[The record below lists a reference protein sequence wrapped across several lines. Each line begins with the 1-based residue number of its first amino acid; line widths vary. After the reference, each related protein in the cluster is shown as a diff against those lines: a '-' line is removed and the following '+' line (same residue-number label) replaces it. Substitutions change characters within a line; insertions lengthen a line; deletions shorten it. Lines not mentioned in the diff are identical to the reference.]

1 MYQKGDTI
9 MKKTLIL
16 ITALLAMGF
25 MATQAFSWGQTNRMG
40 GYGQDTNCPGIDR
53 GGWQD
58 LSKSQQD
65 ELAALRQKFID
76 DTYEMRVS
84 MMQKHNEIRLLMET
98 SAPNRSELSRL
109 TEELSDLTRQ
119 LQENRI
125 DFMLAAKKVAPELRF
140 GQNMGKG
147 YHKGYGKGNCPKGFS
162 GKGYDQNQ
170 GRRHGGGGQGMM
182 NQ

>member
-1 MYQKGDTI
+1 

-25 MATQAFSWGQTNRMG
+25 MATQAFSWGQGNRMG
-40 GYGQDTNCPGIDR
+40 GYGQGTNCPGIDR
-53 GGWQD
+53 SGWQD

-65 ELAALRQKFID
+65 ELTALRQKFID

-98 SAPNRSELSRL
+98 SAPDRAKLSRL
-109 TEELSDLTRQ
+109 TEELSDLTGQ

-125 DFMLAAKKVAPELRF
+125 DFMLAAKKVAPEIRF
-140 GQNMGKG
+140 GQGMGKG
-147 YHKGYGKGNCPKGFS
+147 YDRGNCPRGFS
-162 GKGYDQNQ
+162 GKGSDQNQ
-170 GRRHGGGGQGMM
+170 DRRHGGGQGM
-182 NQ
+182 NRS